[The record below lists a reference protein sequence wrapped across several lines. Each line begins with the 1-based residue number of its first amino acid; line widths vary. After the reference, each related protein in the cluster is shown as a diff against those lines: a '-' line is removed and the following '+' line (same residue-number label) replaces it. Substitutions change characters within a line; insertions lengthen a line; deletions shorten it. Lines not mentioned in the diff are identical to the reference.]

1 MMSRPAHSVRRRA
14 SITPARAAIAAIA
27 AVAAVTL
34 APAVSHADTTTTVT
48 VVGTSDVFDSGL
60 IQNVIEPGFEAAY
73 PQFTLNYVSQGT
85 GAAIA
90 YAEAGT
96 ASALLVHA
104 ASLENQFVAS
114 GFSEEQYGRAIFY
127 GDYVLLGPKSDPA
140 GVMSNGAPSHDI
152 VTAFQKIAAAGALGN
167 ANFVSRGGTPGTTVQ
182 EHAIWALTT
191 GVPTCPV
198 SSTSGGG
205 AVPDQTGGSSCTTP
219 GPVLPAWYHT
229 TGQTQGPN
237 IVTGDACNFPSDNK
251 NCYVFTDRG
260 TFQFLQ
266 SEGALSNLQVV
277 ANNNAANAVGGPDLL
292 INSFHAYAINPNA
305 AAFVGMPNVQI
316 NLPGATAFLNW
327 LTSAAGQKAVTA
339 YQPQD
344 PSFIGDAR
352 PAITTS
358 ALPSTV
364 KSGKKLTVT
373 GTLTNVVPG
382 TPPLAGVQ
390 MKLTA
395 KIGGSSS
402 ATTVATATTTASG
415 KFTVSYVPTANAK
428 SYTVSSPAIS
438 QIESAPPAPVLSP
451 PFGDLLQATSKNLG
465 SSTVTGVPA
474 ITKVTSKNGLVTVK
488 GTLSPTVKGSGATL
502 RLYAGKASASG
513 QQFVTSQTLKNGAKT
528 FQIKVKLRKG
538 VTWKVIVKY
547 VNSGQ
552 IASGYSGT
560 RSVHV
565 T

>member
-1 MMSRPAHSVRRRA
+1 MISRPVHSVRRHA
-14 SITPARAAIAAIA
+14 SITPARAAIAAFA
-27 AVAAVTL
+27 AIAAVTL
-34 APAVSHADTTTTVT
+34 APVASHADTTTTVT

-60 IQNVIEPGFEAAY
+60 IQNVIEPGFEAAN
-73 PQFTLNYVSQGT
+73 PQYTLNYVSQGT

-104 ASLENQFVAS
+104 ASLENQFVGS
-114 GFSEEQYGRAIFY
+114 GFSAEQYGRAIFY

-140 GVMSNGAPSHDI
+140 GVLDNGQPSHDI
-152 VTAFQKIAAAGALGN
+152 VTAFQKIAAAGGLGD

-182 EHAIWALTT
+182 EHQIWKLTS
-191 GVPTCPV
+191 GVTTCPV
-198 SSTSGGG
+198 SDTNGGG
-205 AVPDQTGGSSCTTP
+205 AVPDQNGGACTSP
-219 GPVLPAWYHT
+219 ALPPWYHT

-277 ANNNAANAVGGPDLL
+277 ANNNAANAIGGPDLL

-305 AAFVGMPNVQI
+305 AAFVGNPNVQI
-316 NLPGATAFLNW
+316 NLAGATAFLNW
-327 LTSAAGQKAVTA
+327 LTSPAGQKAVTG

-352 PAITTS
+352 PSITAS
-358 ALPSTV
+358 ALPATV

-373 GTLTNVVPG
+373 GSLTNVVPG
-382 TPPLAGVQ
+382 TPSLAGVQ

-395 KIGGSSS
+395 KIGGSST

-415 KFTVSYVPTANAK
+415 KYTLSYVPTANATT
-428 SYTVSSPAIS
+428 YTVSSPAIS
-438 QIESAPPAPVLSP
+438 QVENDTLSP
-451 PFGDLLQATSKNLG
+451 VFGDLLEPTSKNLG
-465 SSTVTGVPA
+465 SSKVTGVPA
-474 ITKVTSKNGLVTVK
+474 ITKISAKNGLVTVK

-502 RLYAGKASASG
+502 RLYAGKSSSSS
-513 QQFVTSQTLKNGAKT
+513 QQFVTSQALKNGAKT
-528 FQIKVKLRKG
+528 FVIKVKLRKG
-538 VTWKVIVKY
+538 VTWKVSVKY
-547 VNSGQ
+547 VNAGQ
-552 IASGYSGT
+552 IASGTSGT
-560 RSVHV
+560 QSVHV